1 MKKAPGGIPGQLINF
16 NGGHT
21 IVCTPIRIIFK
32 HKSTSS
38 QSLFTHLIKKKMK
51 QKKVSMKI
59 VNTHCAGIDVGS
71 RSHYVAIGQMDSEVR
86 EFGVYAQDLRALCDW
101 LTSNGI
107 NSAAMESTG
116 SYWQNLYVEL
126 INSGIQVVLTSGR
139 FTKNMN
145 RKKTDVR
152 DCQWIQK
159 LHSLALLPSSFLPDS
174 STEKLRT
181 LCRHRANMIDLKA
194 DASHKMQKFL
204 KLLNFRLDVVVRDVT
219 GLTGLK
225 IIEDICKGIL
235 NPEELSKNR
244 HYNCRKSQNEIAK
257 ALVSN
262 ERDDYIFGL
271 NQEFERHQF
280 YLQQIEKCDQKIT
293 EFLNQLLKS
302 STPKEPEE
310 KSYKR
315 NNKNSI
321 NGMDLNKV
329 AFQYFHGVD
338 LYLIPGVS
346 HSTILSIMS
355 EIGPEGFEKFPS
367 AKHFASWLRLAPNNK
382 ISGGKTLTN
391 RIPKGSSRLKIALR
405 NAANAVGNL
414 KESDLGR
421 FFTKTAFKKGRQAA
435 ITATARKIAVI
446 LWNMITK
453 NEQYHPKTTY
463 IFLDEKRKQL
473 ALIRKKIAKFGLD
486 PNELGIFS
494 QERHR
499 QKWNL
504 KQANIQTVN

>member
-1 MKKAPGGIPGQLINF
+1 
-16 NGGHT
+16 
-21 IVCTPIRIIFK
+21 
-32 HKSTSS
+32 
-38 QSLFTHLIKKKMK
+38 
-51 QKKVSMKI
+51 MKI

-71 RSHYVAIGQMDSEVR
+71 RSHYVAIGQLDSEVR
-86 EFGVYAQDLRALCDW
+86 EFGVYAEDLKELSKWLNDNEITSVAL
-101 LTSNGI
+101 
-107 NSAAMESTG
+107 ESTG
-116 SYWQNLYVEL
+116 TYWQNLFVEL
-126 INSGIQVVLTSGR
+126 INSGIHVILTSGR
-139 FTKNMN
+139 FTKSMN

-159 LHSLALLPSSFLPDS
+159 LHSLGLLPSSFLPDS

-225 IIEDICKGIL
+225 IIEDICNGVYDPKHL
-235 NPEELSKNR
+235 AKHR
-244 HYNCRKSQNEIAK
+244 HYNCRKSEEEIAK

-262 ERDDYIFGL
+262 EREDYIFGL
-271 NQEFERHQF
+271 NQEFERHHF
-280 YLQQIEKCDQKIT
+280 YLQQIQKCDQRIS
-293 EFLNQLLKS
+293 EFLNQLLKDS
-302 STPKEPEE
+302 AIDGPDE
-310 KSYKR
+310 KPFKR

-321 NGMDLNKV
+321 NGLDLNKV
-329 AFQYFHGVD
+329 AFQYFQGVD
-338 LYLIPGVS
+338 LYHIPGVS

-355 EIGPEGFEKFPS
+355 EIGYDGFSKFPS

-382 ISGGKTLTN
+382 ISGGKTLSN
-391 RIPKGSSRLKIALR
+391 RIPKGSSRLKIAFR

-414 KESDLGR
+414 KDSDLGR
-421 FFTKTAFKKGRQAA
+421 FFNKIAYKKGRQAA

-446 LWNMITK
+446 LWNMVTK
-453 NEQYHPKTTY
+453 GEQYMSKTPY

-473 ALIRKKIAKFGLD
+473 AIIRKKISKFGID

-494 QERHR
+494 QEKHR
-499 QKWNL
+499 IAYEKRMSVN
-504 KQANIQTVN
+504 QALT

>member
-1 MKKAPGGIPGQLINF
+1 
-16 NGGHT
+16 
-21 IVCTPIRIIFK
+21 
-32 HKSTSS
+32 
-38 QSLFTHLIKKKMK
+38 MK

-71 RSHYVAIGQMDSEVR
+71 RSHYVAIGQLDSDVR
-86 EFGVYAQDLRALCDW
+86 EFGVYAEDLKELSKW
-101 LTSNGI
+101 LKENGI
-107 NSAAMESTG
+107 TSAAMESTG
-116 SYWQNLYVEL
+116 TYWQNLFVEL
-126 INSGIQVVLTSGR
+126 IHSGIQVVLTSGR

-159 LHSLALLPSSFLPDS
+159 LHSLGLLPSSFLPDS

-181 LCRHRANMIDLKA
+181 LCRHRVNMIDLKA

-204 KLLNFRLDVVVRDVT
+204 KLLNFRLDVVVRDIT

-225 IIEDICKGIL
+225 IIEDICNGVL
-235 NPEELSKNR
+235 DPEELAKNR

-293 EFLNQLLKS
+293 EFLNQILKNA
-302 STPKEPEE
+302 THKMPDDKPF
-310 KSYKR
+310 KR

-321 NGMDLNKV
+321 NGLDLNKV

-338 LYLIPGVS
+338 IYQIPGVS
-346 HSTILSIMS
+346 HSTVLSIMS
-355 EIGPEGFEKFPS
+355 EIGPDGFLKFPS

-382 ISGGKTLTN
+382 ISGGKTLSN

-421 FFTKTAFKKGRQAA
+421 FFMKTAFKKGRQAA

-446 LWNMITK
+446 LWNMMTK
-453 NEQYHPKTTY
+453 KQPYAPKTPY
-463 IFLDEKRKQL
+463 VFLDEKRKQL
-473 ALIRKKIAKFGLD
+473 VIIRKKIAKFGID
-486 PNELGIFS
+486 PNEIGIFS
-494 QERHR
+494 QERYR
-499 QKWNL
+499 IAYENKMS
-504 KQANIQTVN
+504 VNQILT